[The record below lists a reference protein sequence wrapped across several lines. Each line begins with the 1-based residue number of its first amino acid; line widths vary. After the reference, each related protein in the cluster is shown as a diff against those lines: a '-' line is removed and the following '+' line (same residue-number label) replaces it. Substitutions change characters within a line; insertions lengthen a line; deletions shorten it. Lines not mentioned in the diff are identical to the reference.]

1 MELRHLRYFVAV
13 SEEKSFVHAA
23 QRLRVAQPALSRQIR
38 DLEAEVGVTLFERLP
53 RGVRLTP
60 AGEAFLA
67 DAHAALG
74 SAARAI
80 DSARGAAERR
90 TSMLHFAHGEL
101 AGYHVM
107 VERLLAAY
115 RAAHPRAQVQVTSQ
129 GDGET
134 FDALRAGR
142 VDVACVFT
150 AEWPVA
156 GFGAHRL
163 IDCAVTGVL
172 MPASH
177 PLAAAPAVRLG
188 DLQDLTWLQS
198 GPQRWPG
205 FMTVLE
211 GALRE
216 RGLVPRRLAER
227 AKGMP
232 AANMQIA
239 AGSAWS
245 LVTETVAAPY
255 RGAGSTAIVY
265 RPIVEPPIPCW
276 VALVWREP
284 PSPAVEDLVRVAT
297 DMGLQPG
304 RNPR

>member
-67 DAHAALG
+67 DAHAALV
-74 SAARAI
+74 SAARAV
-80 DSARGAAERR
+80 DNARGAAERR
-90 TSMLHFAHGEL
+90 TSMLQFAHGEL

-107 VERLLAAY
+107 IERLLAAY

-150 AEWPVA
+150 AEWPVP

-163 IDCAVTGVL
+163 IDCAVTGGSEACISFGTMRGWEAMRVMAPEVCRPFSIGREGMMIGEGAACLVL
-172 MPASH
+172 E
-177 PLAAAPAVRLG
+177 PLERAQKRGAQILGEVVGFGMSADAA
-188 DLQDLTWLQS
+188 DLTAPDPDFVVVSLDDVKRIN
-198 GPQRWPG
+198 P
-205 FMTVLE
+205 TV
-211 GALRE
+211 GKIIR
-216 RGLVPRRLAER
+216 
-227 AKGMP
+227 
-232 AANMQIA
+232 
-239 AGSAWS
+239 
-245 LVTETVAAPY
+245 
-255 RGAGSTAIVY
+255 
-265 RPIVEPPIPCW
+265 
-276 VALVWREP
+276 
-284 PSPAVEDLVRVAT
+284 
-297 DMGLQPG
+297 
-304 RNPR
+304 

>member
-38 DLEAEVGVTLFERLP
+38 DLEAEVGATLFERLP

-60 AGEAFLA
+60 AGEAFLPDARSALA
-67 DAHAALG
+67 D
-74 SAARAI
+74 AARAI
-80 DSARGAAERR
+80 TNARAAAERR
-90 TSMLHFAHGEL
+90 TSVLQFAHGEL
-101 AGYHVM
+101 AGYNVT

-115 RAAHPRAQVQVTSQ
+115 RCVHPRAQVQVTCQ

-134 FDALRAGR
+134 FDALRDGR
-142 VDVACVFT
+142 VDVACIFA

-163 IDCAVTGVL
+163 IDCSVTGVL
-172 MPASH
+172 MPAGH
-177 PLAAAPAVRLG
+177 PLAQAPAVRLA
-188 DLQDLTWLQS
+188 DLHDLTWLQS

-211 GALRE
+211 RALRE
-216 RGLVPRRLAER
+216 RGLVPRRLEER
-227 AKGMP
+227 ASGMP

-255 RGAGSTAIVY
+255 RGSGSTAIVY
-265 RPIVEPPIPCW
+265 RPITEPPIPCW
-276 VALVWREP
+276 LALVWQEP
-284 PSPAVEDLVRVAT
+284 ARPGVQDLVRVAK
-297 DMGLQPG
+297 DMGLAS
-304 RNPR
+304 RNPQ